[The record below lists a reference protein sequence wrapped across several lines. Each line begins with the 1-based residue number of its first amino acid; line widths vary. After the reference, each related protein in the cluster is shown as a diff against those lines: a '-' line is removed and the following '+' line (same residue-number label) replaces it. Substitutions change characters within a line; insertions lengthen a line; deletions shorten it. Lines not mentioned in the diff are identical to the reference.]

1 MNVLLSQERHGVD
14 KIMTTKSSAST
25 LSPTLFLYS
34 LKKGGDIMPTTLR
47 PLPGVRIVVKGSRH
61 HKSGRVGT
69 EDIFLHEKEL
79 LEIDGNY
86 YE

>member
-1 MNVLLSQERHGVD
+1 
-14 KIMTTKSSAST
+14 
-25 LSPTLFLYS
+25 
-34 LKKGGDIMPTTLR
+34 MPTTLR

-69 EDIFLHEKEL
+69 EDIFLYEKEL
-79 LEIDGNY
+79 LEIDDTD

>member
-1 MNVLLSQERHGVD
+1 
-14 KIMTTKSSAST
+14 
-25 LSPTLFLYS
+25 
-34 LKKGGDIMPTTLR
+34 MPTTLR
-47 PLPGVRIVVKGSRH
+47 PLPGVRIVVKRSRH

-69 EDIFLHEKEL
+69 EDIFLYKKEL